1 MLLLC
6 LLVCESCVAKKD
18 QGLLTR
24 RVMLVLYVSA
34 ARRGP
39 VGGLSLFLSDALPA
53 FPRAGLS
60 VFAGTQAQSKRVAT
74 VLARGSIVGNLAQ
87 S

>member
-1 MLLLC
+1 
-6 LLVCESCVAKKD
+6 
-18 QGLLTR
+18 
-24 RVMLVLYVSA
+24 MLVLYVSA

-39 VGGLSLFLSDALPA
+39 VGGLTLSDAFA
-53 FPRAGLS
+53 RADLR
-60 VFAGTQAQSKRVAT
+60 VFAGMQAQSKRVAT

>member
-1 MLLLC
+1 
-6 LLVCESCVAKKD
+6 
-18 QGLLTR
+18 
-24 RVMLVLYVSA
+24 MLVLYVSA

-39 VGGLSLFLSDALPA
+39 VGGLSWFGRVPA
-53 FPRAGLS
+53 FSRADLS